1 MEFDGTEYNSEH
13 FKKDKP
19 LIKCSFCS
27 QTNRKNLVFYK
38 GLLSALICS
47 DCVKMLINMLI
58 SKSIDRDE

>member
-1 MEFDGTEYNSEH
+1 MKDGN
-13 FKKDKP
+13 KDKP

-38 GLLSALICS
+38 GQLSALICS